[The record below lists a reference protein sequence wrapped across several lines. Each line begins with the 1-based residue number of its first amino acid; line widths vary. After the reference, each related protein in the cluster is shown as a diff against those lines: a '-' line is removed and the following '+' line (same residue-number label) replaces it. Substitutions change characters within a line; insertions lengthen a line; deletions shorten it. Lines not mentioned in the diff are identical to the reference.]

1 MALEQTVL
9 SYDVLDSHNVNT
21 IVLAD
26 TSIYRDGDS
35 GFVLQVVVP
44 GYPIDKPVELNYYQ
58 NGVTILNSNNLK
70 LTNVTNPKFYNPLP
84 DGVYIAKISV
94 CPHDVYWYQKS
105 WYRVANIW
113 CKYYK
118 AFLKLNVKNCEKCYS
133 PQKLAK
139 LNTAWLYINAVVANA
154 EDDNLNACDELY
166 QAASKILD
174 DLLVNCKC

>member
-1 MALEQTVL
+1 MAFQQTSL
-9 SYDVLDSHNVNT
+9 SFDLVETHNINT
-21 IVLAD
+21 ISIVD
-26 TSIYRDGDS
+26 TSTYRDGDS

-44 GYPIDKPVELNYYQ
+44 GYPVDKPIELNYYQ
-58 NGVTILNSNNLK
+58 NGVTTLNSNMLK
-70 LTNVTNPKFYNPLP
+70 LTNVTNPQYYSALP

-94 CPHDVYWYQKS
+94 CPHETYWYQRT

-154 EDDNLNACDELY
+154 EDDNLNSANELY
-166 QAASKILD
+166 QAADKILSE
-174 DLLVNCKC
+174 LLVKCKC